1 MTIIIDTLNDIL
13 KTHELDIENW
23 FSYRFTK
30 YHPIINVS
38 VDLRISD
45 YKIAPVDTNIFPA
58 GYNNFNQQSQ
68 VYTSRLLKEYIV
80 NYMDCK
86 KVLIIA
92 ENHTRNLKYVD
103 SLITLKSIVNNAGFI
118 VEVGICGINQN
129 VELVSSNGDLINCLC
144 LANNNGV
151 LQAGCGFVPD
161 LILLNN
167 DMTSGIPEVLRG
179 LKYQNI
185 IPSLFLGWFN
195 RSKSNHFSIYQE
207 LCKEFCS
214 SFKIDP
220 WLISTLFSSCSN
232 ICFIDGQGMHNIA
245 DEVEII
251 IDKIHN
257 KFQLYG
263 IKERPYVFIK
273 ADNGTYGMGIVVAC
287 CRDDVLT
294 LNKKRRNKMKKI
306 KDSEVVSKVIIQEG
320 IATREMFN
328 NCVAEPLIY
337 FIGSTPSCYLYR
349 YHNVKDKFSNLN
361 SVGCNFIDVS
371 YQKENMLSWSVIA
384 RIAALAAA
392 IEMHSVA
399 NVNIIK
405 QSVY

>member
-13 KTHELDIENW
+13 KTRELDIENW
-23 FSYRFTK
+23 FSDRFAK
-30 YHPIINVS
+30 YHPVINVS

-45 YKIAPVDTNIFPA
+45 YKVAPVDTNIFPA
-58 GYNNFNQQSQ
+58 GYNNFTQQSQ

-80 NYMDCK
+80 DYMDCN
-86 KVLIIA
+86 KVLIIG
-92 ENHTRNLKYVD
+92 ENHTKNLKYID
-103 SLITLKSIVNNAGFI
+103 SLIALKNIVNSAGFI
-118 VEVGICGINQN
+118 TEVGICGISQN
-129 VELVSSNGDLINCLC
+129 IELVSSDGSLINCLC
-144 LANNNGV
+144 LANDNGV
-151 LQAGCGFVPD
+151 LQAGCKFIPD

-167 DMTSGIPEVLRG
+167 DMTSGMPEVLRG

-185 IPSLFLGWFN
+185 VPSLFLGWFN
-195 RSKSNHFSIYQE
+195 RSKSNHFSIYQK
-207 LCKEFCS
+207 LCEEFCKR
-214 SFKIDP
+214 FKIDS

-232 ICFIDGQGMHNIA
+232 ICFIDGQGVHNIA
-245 DEVEII
+245 DEVEVI

-273 ADNGTYGMGIVVAC
+273 ADNGTYGMGIVIAY

-294 LNKKRRNKMKKI
+294 LNKKKRNKMKRI
-306 KDSEVVSKVIIQEG
+306 KDSKVVSKVIIQEG
-320 IATREMFN
+320 VTTREVFN

-349 YHNVKDKFSNLN
+349 YHNMKDRFSNLN

-371 YQKENMLSWSVIA
+371 YQKKNMLCWSIIA

-399 NVNIIK
+399 NINME
-405 QSVY
+405 QSIY